1 MKQNFNNAGFAN
13 TQASVLNL
21 PSAVRHVETD
31 RIRTDIDGWILDT
44 FELST
49 DQQTQLQD
57 LSPAFKQQIA
67 DAVADSWDAGQLIL
81 FDKQAEPF
89 SGNERKEKTVKEVV
103 LEKMSAT
110 SQSVRSQDMADTQ
123 QVAIRIKYG

>member
-13 TQASVLNL
+13 KQASVLNL
-21 PSAVRHVETD
+21 PSAVRRVETD
-31 RIRTDIDGWILDT
+31 RIRTNIDGWMLDT
-44 FELST
+44 FELSA
-49 DQQTQLQD
+49 DQQAQLQD

-89 SGNERKEKTVKEVV
+89 SSNERKEKTVKEVV